1 MMGLA
6 MTGWIAIPRIFSSGF
21 SPLQKIFNSFQKLS
35 KSSGAIGFFGMGLL
49 LGLLPCGPVYT
60 ALLSSARVGMEAVS
74 PWQGALSGALV
85 MCAFGLGTIP
95 ALLLIAGLSDM
106 KWLKHRDTIYR
117 IGGIMM
123 ILVGIYFFVKGI
135 MY

>member
-1 MMGLA
+1 M
-6 MTGWIAIPRIFSSGF
+6 F
-21 SPLQKIFNSFQKLS
+21 
-35 KSSGAIGFFGMGLL
+35 FFG
-49 LGLLPCGPVYT
+49 V
-60 ALLSSARVGMEAVS
+60 
-74 PWQGALSGALV
+74 
-85 MCAFGLGTIP
+85 GTIP

-123 ILVGIYFFVKGI
+123 IAVGIYFFVKGV